1 MRSRLRR
8 VRSVLL
14 SPIPLLLLSGA
25 VYALYWSGEY
35 PRSPSYDGLMPFRVA
50 AEKPADGPSVTLTA
64 RTLLV
69 EQRTRT
75 GQTQPFFDDDP
86 ASGFF
91 TVSFKSSRPIAQ
103 TFRFALDARLTP
115 TRFSIGEPSREG
127 RSESAFR
134 PISAAAPKTADGR
147 RPAAWTEPGRP
158 TSVDDFSMVV
168 VPVHQRAGE
177 YMLTVAFDFPVST
190 VRYHQHWGENKI
202 FLEIEDSLYEFRE
215 EYPDLDFVD
224 PAKGATPVAGEI
236 WYREYNDSITL
247 SDPAPDVESA
257 SLRSMRWVRDNGGIS
272 VQFLAVDNT
281 VAFWMDRI
289 ADLAILI
296 LGAAVGILLTPSGSR
311 DPGAVPER

>member
-64 RTLLV
+64 RPLL
-69 EQRTRT
+69 
-75 GQTQPFFDDDP
+75 
-86 ASGFF
+86 
-91 TVSFKSSRPIAQ
+91 
-103 TFRFALDARLTP
+103 
-115 TRFSIGEPSREG
+115 
-127 RSESAFR
+127 
-134 PISAAAPKTADGR
+134 
-147 RPAAWTEPGRP
+147 AWTEPGRP

-177 YMLTVAFDFPVST
+177 YMLTVTFDFPVSA

-296 LGAAVGILLTPSGSR
+296 LGAAAGILLTPSGSR
-311 DPGAVPER
+311 DPGAVPDR